1 MPKQVDHDERRREI
15 IEALWRLAARDGL
28 STVSFRRV
36 ATEADV
42 SVRRIQYYFGT
53 KAALLAAALQLL
65 GQRVFERGVTAME
78 AAGPDASPSTLLRLI
93 IEAGVPTTPEQRQ
106 DTLLFFSFYVAA
118 LTDPEL
124 ASDEAQSILGWTIP
138 FAADLI
144 TKASQRGLTRPGVD
158 PHHEARILM
167 SAFYG
172 LSLAILAKT
181 QTAEDALAALNH
193 HIDRIFT

>member
-36 ATEADV
+36 ASEADV

-144 TKASQRGLTRPGVD
+144 TKASQRGLTRPGVAPD
-158 PHHEARILM
+158 HEARILM

-181 QTAEDALAALNH
+181 QTPEDTLAALNH